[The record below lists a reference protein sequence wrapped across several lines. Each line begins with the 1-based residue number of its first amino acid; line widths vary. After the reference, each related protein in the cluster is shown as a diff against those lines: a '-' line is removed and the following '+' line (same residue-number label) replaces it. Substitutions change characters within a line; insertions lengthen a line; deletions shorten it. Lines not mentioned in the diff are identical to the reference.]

1 MEKQKF
7 EVVLTLIVQRLVMEI
22 VNNENITEREA
33 VEKLYSSELYKN
45 LEIEDLKLWHLSP
58 KALYVLYDEEQKTG
72 KISFPEEM

>member
-7 EVVLTLIVQRLVMEI
+7 EVILTLIIQQLITEI
-22 VNNENITEREA
+22 VNNEKIPEKEA

-58 KALYVLYDEEQKTG
+58 KSLYVLYDEEQKTG